1 MQALFIFFCES
12 SPPPSLSLITPS
24 FKPFRQSESTRN
36 LLPYY
41 TLAQKVTTV
50 AEIEFLISAIPNSD
64 TRKLFLIFAPV
75 MEEVKLHVFSADTST
90 MLKLAFADN
99 GIKAGFPS
107 PAQDYMSE
115 SIDLNKELIRHSE
128 TTFLARVSG
137 NSLVEAGICDG
148 DLVVIDKSLE
158 AKSGDFVVA
167 FIDGEFTLKE
177 FRMDEAN
184 GCAWLIPHNRDYSPI
199 KVTKENDFLVWGVLT
214 YTIRQLRK

>member
-1 MQALFIFFCES
+1 
-12 SPPPSLSLITPS
+12 
-24 FKPFRQSESTRN
+24 
-36 LLPYY
+36 
-41 TLAQKVTTV
+41 
-50 AEIEFLISAIPNSD
+50 
-64 TRKLFLIFAPV
+64 
-75 MEEVKLHVFSADTST
+75 

-184 GCAWLIPHNRDYSPI
+184 GCAWLIPHNRDYSPM